1 MKFHQLQV
9 LAFILILL
17 TSCAKSPTPDNP
29 ALLTVYGDVN
39 RVFEKNSTEI
49 GSIND
54 FIEIHP
60 EIKVEVIPEYSEW
73 TIREETLR
81 MLRDPKAKQPDII
94 EMPGSWAASFAQEGL
109 LLPIGKWYDNLPRR
123 EKMDFLQPAVVGYK
137 YGKELYGL
145 PSLIGVQY
153 LYGRKDLL
161 PESGLPQTLEE
172 LVSATRYIKKKHNIQ
187 GLIFPSKG
195 LNLYKFYYTLLQ
207 IVLDGQEEEDRLTAH
222 IAVYKTFKI
231 LVQENQPDYEKF
243 DHVISEGEFRSG
255 RAGMSINGNYVWYL
269 LSLSKE
275 VGFPVRPEH
284 VAVGFLPMLKPEA
297 HRVNHIWTRGYAI
310 NKRTKHPQQALEL
323 LHHLTSERADF
334 MRLKNK
340 YILPARK
347 SAEQYGEKLPGMAP
361 EPARALYAR
370 SKGAPG
376 ALELNESPDN
386 WYDTASKMLDL
397 LKEALKTDMETLN
410 FVRRMLEIE
419 KGIMY

>member
-1 MKFHQLQV
+1 MRYYQL
-9 LAFILILL
+9 FFMCLIIIFAG
-17 TSCAKSPTPDNP
+17 CAKSPTPDNP
-29 ALLTVYGDVN
+29 VTLTVYGDVN
-39 RVFEKNSTEI
+39 RVFEKNGTDI
-49 GSIND
+49 GSISD
-54 FIEIHP
+54 FMETHP
-60 EIKVEVIPEYSEW
+60 EIKVKVIPEYNEW
-73 TIREETLR
+73 TIREEALR
-81 MLRDPKAKQPDII
+81 SMRDPEAEQYDII

-109 LLPIGKWYDNLPRR
+109 LLPIGKWYNKLPRR
-123 EKMDFLQPAVVGYK
+123 EKMDFLEPAVIGYK
-137 YGKELYGL
+137 CGKELYGL
-145 PSLIGVQY
+145 PALIGVQY

-172 LVSATRYIKKKHNIQ
+172 LVAATRYIKKKHNIQ

-207 IVLDGQEEEDRLTAH
+207 IVLDGQDEEDRLAAH
-222 IAVYKTFKI
+222 IATYKAFSI
-231 LVQENQPDYEKF
+231 LVKENQPDYDRF
-243 DHVISEGEFRSG
+243 DHVVAEGEFRSG

-275 VGFPVRPEH
+275 VGFPVHPEH
-284 VAVGFLPMLKPEA
+284 VTVGFLPMLGHEA

-310 NKRTKHPQQALEL
+310 NKRTKHPREALEL

-347 SAEQYGEKLPGMAP
+347 SAEQYGENLPGMAP

-370 SKGAPG
+370 SKGDPG

-386 WYDTASKMLDL
+386 WYETASRMLDL
-397 LKEALKTDMETLN
+397 IKEALKTDMETLN
-410 FVRRMLEIE
+410 FARKMLEIE
-419 KGIMY
+419 KGVIN